1 MTKPDRRTAPEVSVP
16 GNLIMPPVESLILAN
31 GARLACY
38 SGGDAD
44 VNSLTVAIGG
54 GTAEEEVAGLTSLTN
69 AGPSTAQRQ

>member
-1 MTKPDRRTAPEVSVP
+1 
-16 GNLIMPPVESLILAN
+16 MPPVESLILAN

-54 GTAEEEVAGLTSLTN
+54 
-69 AGPSTAQRQ
+69 AQPKRRLPA